1 MEQRPRPRERR
12 TQGMSGDAFVDA
24 AQQNSAQSP
33 GTTHRVR
40 TIFSDEP
47 TSSDAV
53 RVCLRWCRRTA
64 LERRGLCGLV
74 RGVDPRLHWFRGA
87 GRARFGLGCAQV
99 VDEGGLSLGQL
110 KAAHQRPGGVGEP
123 DRSACALFVLDVC
136 CRCGGDRTRS
146 ATRASSGSPMRS
158 SPTTTSN
165 TWVTPHDRHVRAET
179 AGAR

>member
-1 MEQRPRPRERR
+1 
-12 TQGMSGDAFVDA
+12 MSGDAFVYA
-24 AQQNSAQSP
+24 TQQNSAQLP
-33 GTTHRVR
+33 VR
-40 TIFSDEP
+40 RTGFRSVFSDDP